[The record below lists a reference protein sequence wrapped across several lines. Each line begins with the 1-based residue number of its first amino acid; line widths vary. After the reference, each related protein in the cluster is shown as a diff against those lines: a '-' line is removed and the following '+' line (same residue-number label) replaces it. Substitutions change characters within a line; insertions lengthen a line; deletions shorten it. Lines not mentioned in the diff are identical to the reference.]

1 MWDKYMIVSTLS
13 AIVGVVLMYISMI
26 QTIDLT
32 LRYGVTW
39 GMIVCVVTFLWAF
52 MSLGEKLRS

>member
-1 MWDKYMIVSTLS
+1 MIISTLS

-32 LRYGVTW
+32 LRYSVTW
-39 GMIVCVVTFLWAF
+39 GMIACVVIFLWAF

>member
-1 MWDKYMIVSTLS
+1 MWDKYMIISTLS

-32 LRYGVTW
+32 LRYSVTW
-39 GMIVCVVTFLWAF
+39 GMIACVVIFLWAF